1 MKQTKFISKILHYLC
16 FVLAIGYLGAFMY
29 SAFCLITGYGITARK
44 QNLHILY
51 PFSDQ
56 TFLIAENNLNY
67 IIFSFLLPIL
77 LYGIFFLLSTRLFK
91 VFFQPKLFT
100 NKNVSELRR
109 FYIFN
114 IFIPLPSV
122 IMASFFVSTETFIWI
137 LVFIHFILGIFS
149 FFIADIFKQGLQLQ
163 DEQDLYI

>member
-1 MKQTKFISKILHYLC
+1 MKQSKLIARVLHYLC
-16 FVLAIGYLGAFMY
+16 YVLAIGYLGAFIY
-29 SAFCLITGYGITARK
+29 STFCLVTGYGITARK
-44 QNLHILY
+44 QNLQILY
-51 PFSDQ
+51 PFTDH

-67 IIFSFLLPIL
+67 IIFSFLLPLL

-100 NKNVSELRR
+100 KKNVSELRL

-122 IMASFFVSTETFIWI
+122 IMASFFVSTETFIWL
-137 LVFIHFILGIFS
+137 LVFIHFILGILGY
-149 FFIADIFKQGLQLQ
+149 FFASIFKQGLQLQ